1 MNHFSLRIMKTPGRS
16 RSFKQRKVFGQR
28 GFSQIA
34 IERGSGSFV
43 RRANSR

>member
-1 MNHFSLRIMKTPGRS
+1 MNHFSLRIVKTRGRS

-34 IERGSGSFV
+34 IEYGKRSLYAA
-43 RRANSR
+43 R